1 MTKQR
6 AYMSG
11 VNVTLFGLVNLQ
23 VDAMPVKAKD
33 ANKAREFHLI
43 APAAVISDAI
53 QLEQRFVIPDGVNV
67 LDSDGNVDPSAQRVF
82 TKDECDRGYTVEDE
96 SLVRVSDEAR
106 DEVLHG
112 AEDTRLPDNDIQ
124 LRVFKRADLDAETVP
139 AGNAYRIRP
148 HSKKGKINPQ
158 HTSIYLMIRDLVASQ
173 PDLVFVGELTSRS
186 VQNMYRLDVRD
197 GQLVLVG
204 LIRPG
209 DLAESDEIN
218 GEYDAALLAKAE
230 ELMAGSVEE
239 FNGEEFAN
247 QVKVRAE
254 AFAAEQA
261 LIAAGG
267 TPIAPVA
274 LVAPKADKTDSMLD
288 LLDAAIAA
296 KAA

>member
-1 MTKQR
+1 MTTRQR
-6 AYMSG
+6 AYMSQI
-11 VNVTLFGLVNLQ
+11 NVTLFGLVNLQ
-23 VDAMPVKAKD
+23 VDAMPVKGKD

-43 APAAVISDAI
+43 APASVSPDAI
-53 QLEQRFVIPDGVNV
+53 QLEQRFVIPDGVV
-67 LDSDGNVDPSAQRVF
+67 LPDPNAQRVF
-82 TKDECDRGYTVEDE
+82 TKDECDRGYTVEDD
-96 SLVRVSDEAR
+96 SLVRVTDEAR

-124 LRVFKRADLDAETVP
+124 LRVFKRSDLNAVTIP

-148 HSKKGKINPQ
+148 HSKKGKVNPQ

-204 LIRPG
+204 LVRPG

-230 ELMAGSVEE
+230 ELMVGSVEE

-261 LIAAGG
+261 AIAAGE
-267 TPIAPVA
+267 TPVTTVTTA
-274 LVAPKADKTDSMLD
+274 APKADKTDSMLD
-288 LLDAAIAA
+288 LLYAAIAA